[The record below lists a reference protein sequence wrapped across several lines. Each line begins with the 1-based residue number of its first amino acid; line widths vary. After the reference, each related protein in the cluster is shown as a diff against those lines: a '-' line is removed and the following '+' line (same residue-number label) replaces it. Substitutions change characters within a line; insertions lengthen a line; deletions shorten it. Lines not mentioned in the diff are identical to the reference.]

1 MSSPK
6 ILIAEDS
13 RAIARVLQFKLNKSG
28 FDTVIA
34 LDGRIAADFIDRE
47 EFALLVT
54 DYQMPEM
61 HGEDLCR
68 HVRQS
73 ERNRDIPILMCS
85 AKSFE
90 LNGEHL
96 RDELGI
102 FRVMLKP
109 FSPKKIVAVIE
120 ERLKTQSALA

>member
-1 MSSPK
+1 MSQPK

-13 RAIARVLQFKLNKSG
+13 RAIARVLQFKLKKSG
-28 FDTVIA
+28 FDAVIA
-34 LDGRIAADFIDRE
+34 SDGRIAADFIDQE
-47 EFALLVT
+47 EFDLLVT
-54 DYQMPEM
+54 DYQMPQM

-73 ERNRDIPILMCS
+73 EKNRDIPILMCS

-90 LNGEHL
+90 LDGEQL
-96 RDELGI
+96 RNELGI

-109 FSPKKIVAVIE
+109 FSPKEVVAVIA
-120 ERLKTQSALA
+120 ERLNAQSALV

>member
-1 MSSPK
+1 MSQPK

-13 RAIARVLQFKLNKSG
+13 RAIARVLQFKLKKSG
-28 FDTVIA
+28 FDAVIA
-34 LDGRIAADFIDRE
+34 SDGRIAADFIDQE
-47 EFALLVT
+47 EFDLLVT
-54 DYQMPEM
+54 DYQMPQM

-73 ERNRDIPILMCS
+73 EKNRDIPILMCS

-90 LNGEHL
+90 LDGEQL
-96 RDELGI
+96 RNELGI

-109 FSPKKIVAVIE
+109 FSPKEVVAVIA
-120 ERLKTQSALA
+120 ERLNTESALV